1 MAWYHHLLR
10 SPFVPAAPAALP
22 DPAPTPQQPQITRLH
37 PSRVRSFAAGT
48 PSRLTAGFV
57 TANSS
62 LDADLLVSLNTLRA
76 RSRHLT
82 QNNPYGVKYLAMVSA
97 NIVGHQGFTLQARC
111 IETKYLKTKAL
122 LVTTPDNIAN
132 RAIES
137 AFAAWSARGVCEVTG
152 KHSFSDLCRL
162 FARTVAGDGEV
173 LVRRLRG
180 KSLNPFGYALRI
192 RRP

>member
-10 SPFVPAAPAALP
+10 NPFVPATSESPAAVPGPAP
-22 DPAPTPQQPQITRLH
+22 DPASPQVTRLH
-37 PSRVRSFAAGT
+37 PARVRSFAAGT

-76 RSRHLT
+76 RSRSLT

-97 NIVGHQGFTLQARC
+97 NVVGHQGFTLQARC
-111 IETKYLKTKAL
+111 IETKYLKTKAQ

-132 RAIES
+132 RAIEG
-137 AFAAWSARGVCEVTG
+137 AFAAWSSRGVCEVTG

-162 FARTVAGDGEV
+162 
-173 LVRRLRG
+173 
-180 KSLNPFGYALRI
+180 
-192 RRP
+192 